1 MPAFLARSAA
11 VSEVVVSVVVASV
24 ADYGVAEASVAAAAA
39 AAEVTLMAPVVT
51 FLAKTCMQT
60 TPDLILA
67 TVGSAWTATEVMAAV
82 LALVVAITRVAA
94 SSPNPANKSWFAM

>member
-24 ADYGVAEASVAAAAA
+24 VDYGVAEASVAAA

>member
-24 ADYGVAEASVAAAAA
+24 ADYGVAEASVAAAA

-94 SSPNPANKSWFAM
+94 SSPNPASKLWFAM

>member
-39 AAEVTLMAPVVT
+39 GEVTLMAPVVT